1 MHSETATDALSQVV
15 ADLAELYPARERQV
29 RQLTA
34 LLPAKSP
41 TFLYIHDAYSI
52 DTAKS
57 LLLSTITSLQKL
69 EGARPLDYAY
79 VDSVACFSPR
89 VLYDTILNALLGW
102 TPSWNE
108 GCRTYSPEGKDSRWN
123 DSLDS
128 FIRGLK
134 QVPAILSS
142 RSEES
147 APSSSKPR
155 GAPTQ
160 DHLGWRSS
168 FRAMSSHCVAPSRR
182 SKPRPR
188 HVATRAVSFGTRCPT
203 MPLPWNRSSGYA
215 HA

>member
-1 MHSETATDALSQVV
+1 MT
-15 ADLAELYPARERQV
+15 
-29 RQLTA
+29 
-34 LLPAKSP
+34 
-41 TFLYIHDAYSI
+41 
-52 DTAKS
+52 S

-123 DSLDS
+123 DSLNS

-134 QVPAILSS
+134 QVPAILNS

-147 APSSSKPR
+147 TPSSSGGNADRKIVIVFNRAEKLRDYVPELFI
-155 GAPTQ
+155 PLT
-160 DHLGWRSS
+160 HLQELVR
-168 FRAMSSHCVAPSRR
+168 
-182 SKPRPR
+182 K
-188 HVATRAVSFGTRCPT
+188 
-203 MPLPWNRSSGYA
+203 
-215 HA
+215 